1 MLDCS
6 KLLEEI
12 QNRYTVGPKYAQAY
26 LEYWFGSR
34 GKTSDS
40 LQEILDS
47 PLPEPMWFDYAMS
60 TNWRGQIIRQ
70 VLDDYIPQGARRY
83 LDVGSGFGGFL
94 VAFAE
99 IGLEVYGIE
108 IDPQRIQFSKANCL
122 DHNIHDCVFYAS
134 ILEDD
139 LASRLGTFDVI
150 TCIDVIEH
158 VLDTKK
164 AIQNMVNLL
173 NPRGILM
180 LEIPNKYSFNY
191 VSHDGH
197 FGLFGITLL
206 DRPDAIEYHKAF
218 FEFEYDVGE
227 YYLLKFYRH
236 EFERLGCQVTLLS
249 LSDTS
254 VTYPQK
260 KDVFTKVWAGY
271 SNYRANYRHKLPR
284 GLDIKIQWRF
294 ARYMLK
300 LHRDI
305 NFRSQKDS
313 GRVYLQNT
321 YLKDFWKLLVTK
333 P

>member
-1 MLDCS
+1 MRDCS

-26 LEYWFGSR
+26 LEYWLGTR
-34 GKTSDS
+34 GKTFNS
-40 LQEILDS
+40 LQEILDL

-60 TNWRGQIIRQ
+60 TNWRGRAIRQ
-70 VLDDYIPQGARRY
+70 VLDDYILQGARRY

-108 IDPQRIQFSKANCL
+108 IDPQRIEFSKANCL
-122 DHNIHDCVFYAS
+122 DHNIHDCVFRAS
-134 ILEDD
+134 ILDDD
-139 LASRLGTFDVI
+139 LASYLGTFDVI

-164 AIQNMVNLL
+164 TIQNMVNLL

-227 YYLLKFYRH
+227 YYFLEFYRG
-236 EFERLGCQVTLLS
+236 EFERLGCQVTLLNAS
-249 LSDTS
+249 GDSDS
-254 VTYPQK
+254 YPQTR
-260 KDVFTKVWAGY
+260 DVFAKVWAGY
-271 SNYRANYRHKLPR
+271 SDYRANYRHKLTSR
-284 GLDIKIQWRF
+284 LNGKIQRSF
-294 ARYMLK
+294 AGYMLK
-300 LHRDI
+300 LYKDI
-305 NFRSQKDS
+305 IFHSKSDL
-313 GRVYLQNT
+313 GRMHLQYT
-321 YLKDFWKLLVTK
+321 YFNDFWKLLVTK